1 MKNMVRPP
9 FSPLFQ
15 LVLLVCLVA
24 GLNTKLSAQTA
35 TVTYNLDNVWM
46 IADVSHPWSTT
57 TYPMTGTFEWTYVVG
72 DFENGSGVY
81 TAMNVPWYGT
91 DVNSLVFTIDLN
103 SIEMVLPGNW
113 QNLGLDITMHLI
125 EDLSPTEISNLDLVR
140 SAFDIEVGI
149 SNKGHF
155 VSGRIVPEPQ
165 LSLTVSGNCPSVTF
179 EIDGA
184 VANGQVA
191 LLYAFGTGA
200 FLVPSGYPCAGTWLG
215 LDSSVTL
222 GTVQTADATGTL
234 TLPTNVPAGA
244 CGQVYLQALD
254 LTSCGLSDV
263 ILLQ

>member
-1 MKNMVRPP
+1 MLRP
-9 FSPLFQ
+9 SLQTLFQ
-15 LVLLVCLVA
+15 QTLLLFVLA
-24 GLNTKLSAQTA
+24 GLNTQLSAQTA
-35 TVTYNLDNVWM
+35 TVTYNLENVSM
-46 IADVSHPWSTT
+46 IADVSHPWSTS

-72 DFENGSGVY
+72 DFDNGNGVY
-81 TAMNVPWYGT
+81 TAMDVPWYGT
-91 DVNSLVFTIDLN
+91 DVSTLDFTIDLN

-125 EDLSPTEISNLDLVR
+125 EDLSPTEVSNLDLTR
-140 SAFDIEVGI
+140 SAFDIENNSI
-149 SNKGHF
+149 HKGHF
-155 VSGRIVPEPQ
+155 VSGRIVPDPQ
-165 LSLTVSGNCPSVTF
+165 LALTVSGTCPSVTF

-191 LLYAFGTGA
+191 LLYAFGGGA
-200 FLVPSGYPCAGTWLG
+200 YIVPNGYPCAGTWLG

-222 GTVQTADATGTL
+222 GVVQNADASGTL

-254 LTSCGLSDV
+254 LTSCGLSNV